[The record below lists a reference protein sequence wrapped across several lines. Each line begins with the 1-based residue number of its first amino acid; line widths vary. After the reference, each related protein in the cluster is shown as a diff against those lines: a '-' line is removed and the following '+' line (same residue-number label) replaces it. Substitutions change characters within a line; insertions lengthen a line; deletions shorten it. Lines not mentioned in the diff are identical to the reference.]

1 MKRDKTEAKIREKE
15 KKKNLKNEREFRVLL
30 RSELGTAGVQNERTL
45 HGNDMER
52 WRVLL
57 IDQGRSTDTWRV
69 KLSVAPC
76 EEYDLVGCD
85 HA

>member
-1 MKRDKTEAKIREKE
+1 MTKAKIREKE
-15 KKKNLKNEREFRVLL
+15 KKISKIKESFVFSCALC
-30 RSELGTAGVQNERTL
+30 SELGTAGVQNERTL

-69 KLSVAPC
+69 KISIAPC

-85 HA
+85 YA